1 VAARN
6 DLGDE
11 TARNWATCKGGTQ
24 QRGKSTTTSP
34 IVTQTEARE
43 WQLSARCRGTDPS
56 MFFHADGERGLRR
69 HKREREAKRFCAQCP
84 VRVQCLVYSL
94 RFREPYGIWGGVTEN
109 ERRSIL
115 DAARAGA
122 TGD

>member
-1 VAARN
+1 VVARN

-11 TARNWATCKGGTQ
+11 TAGISVTYKSGTR

-34 IVTQTEARE
+34 IVTHTEARD
-43 WQLSARCRGTDPS
+43 WQLSARCRGIDTS

-109 ERRSIL
+109 ERRRIL
-115 DAARAGA
+115 DARVG
-122 TGD
+122 GSNG